1 MIDRIKIG
9 TKLEKI
15 IEDELKMTKPEFADL
30 IDESV
35 NVVIRL
41 VRSEKQLKDLIVL
54 DKICSA
60 SGYSLE
66 DFRDKDLPS
75 NNAVLIKRINYLL
88 LKIERK
94 KDLEFI
100 HRMIYDFYNTYK

>member
-15 IEDELKMTKPEFADL
+15 IEKELKMSKSEFADL
-30 IDESV
+30 IDESE

-41 VRSEKQLKDLIVL
+41 VRSEKQLKDLIVF

-66 DFRDKDLPS
+66 DFREDELPS
-75 NNAVLIKRINYLL
+75 SNSVMIKRINYLL

-100 HRMIYDFYNTYK
+100 HSIIYNFYNTYK